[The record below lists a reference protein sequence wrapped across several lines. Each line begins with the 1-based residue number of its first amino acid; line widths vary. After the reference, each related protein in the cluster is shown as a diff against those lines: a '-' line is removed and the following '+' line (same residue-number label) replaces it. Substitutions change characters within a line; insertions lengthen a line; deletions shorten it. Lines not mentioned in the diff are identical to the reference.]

1 MTNYN
6 NIAVDP
12 LSLME
17 HLTSEAVH
25 LAKIEMDTTQE
36 VALYEQGIR
45 LIAKAWKIPHSYPEE
60 LLEEIEQ
67 AKSEMSI
74 PADLKYRSAEA
85 TQTII
90 WNLFNT
96 LTRLDDADD
105 QRQLTQL
112 ISFAA
117 DYPEPLLGRGQERK
131 EGSHTNE
138 MTFG

>member
-6 NIAVDP
+6 NITIDP

-17 HLTSEAVH
+17 HLTNEAVH
-25 LAKIEMDTTQE
+25 LAKMEMDTTQE

-112 ISFAA
+112 IGFAA

-131 EGSHTNE
+131 EVSHTNE